1 MRSNSLIINNIVNLF
16 CKFKEKL
23 VESMFWKIF
32 LGLGIYFQKI
42 SDHSMIVKFLSGDID
57 AYTRFSTN
65 SLIARNRNRINSNID
80 KFNKSDK
87 KIVLSIKNSAI
98 VKLLGTEILML
109 LYLILVFG
117 LPFLPTIMIAA
128 LSVLI
133 SCVYLLN
140 VLLGKIK
147 TGNPTI
153 VGWITFLFT
162 LVYGLSSI
170 TSFNR
175 NKGILIAIIVISFIA
190 VSYTMISF
198 IDNKRKL
205 SAVINTLLIS
215 GFFVSLYGIYQYFT
229 GVQTDSSWVDT
240 NAFETVKTRVF
251 SFFDNPNVLGEYLII
266 ITSLGVGMFWK
277 EKNKYMKSAYFIS
290 VVFSALCLVMTS
302 SRGSMIGL
310 ILALC
315 IFVLVSEKRFILLGI
330 MVLFALPLILPDT
343 LAQRLASAISMN
355 DTSSLYRK
363 SIYQACFHMFND
375 YTLTGIGVGA
385 FSMVYPT
392 YALNAAYAFHAHNIY
407 LQIALETGVLGL
419 ILFLGLIIF
428 SVQKMYFGAR
438 KINNGYKYLV
448 TMILGGFAGLLVQGL
463 VDNIW
468 YDYSMCIMFWLT
480 IALGISAV
488 KIGSGHE
495 KN

>member
-1 MRSNSLIINNIVNLF
+1 MKSSSLIVNKIIKICCNI
-16 CKFKEKL
+16 KEKL

-32 LGLGIYFQKI
+32 IGLGLYFQKI
-42 SDHSMIVKFLSGDID
+42 SDKSMIIKFLSGDVDIYTNFSKTSLLAKTRLKID
-57 AYTRFSTN
+57 D
-65 SLIARNRNRINSNID
+65 RIG
-80 KFNKSDK
+80 KFNSSDS
-87 KIVLSIKNSAI
+87 KIAEAIKNSII
-98 VKLLGTEILML
+98 VKFLGREILML
-109 LYLILVFG
+109 LYLILVFS
-117 LPFLPTIMIAA
+117 LPFLPTILIAA
-128 LSVLI
+128 LSVFI
-133 SCVYLLN
+133 CAVYLLN

-147 TGNPTI
+147 RGKPSV
-153 VGWITFLFT
+153 VGTLTFLFT
-162 LVYGLSSI
+162 IVYALSSI

-175 NKGILIAIIVISFIA
+175 NKGVLIAIIIISFIA

-198 IDNKRKL
+198 IDNRRKL
-205 SAVINTLLIS
+205 SAVINTLLVS

-229 GVQTDSSWVDT
+229 GVQTDTSWVDT

-277 EKNKYMKSAYFIS
+277 EKNKYIKSAYFIS
-290 VVFSALCLVMTS
+290 VIVSALCLLMTS

-363 SIYQACFHMFND
+363 SIYQACFNMFQD
-375 YTLTGIGVGA
+375 YSLTGIGVGA
-385 FSMVYPT
+385 FSLVYPT
-392 YALNAAYAFHAHNIY
+392 YALSAAYAFHAHNIY
-407 LQIALETGVLGL
+407 LQIALETGILGL
-419 ILFLGLIIF
+419 SLFLGLIIF

-438 KINNGYKYLV
+438 KVDNDYKYLI

-488 KIGSGHE
+488 KIGRGHE